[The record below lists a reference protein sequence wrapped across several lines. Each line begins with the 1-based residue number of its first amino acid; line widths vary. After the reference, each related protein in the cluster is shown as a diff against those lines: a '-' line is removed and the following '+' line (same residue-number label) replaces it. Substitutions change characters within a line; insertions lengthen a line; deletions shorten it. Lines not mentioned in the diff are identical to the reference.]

1 MRFLMVS
8 KPSGNGAGESQAARY
23 VARRKEEDGRKA
35 EAPTKLF
42 NARAENFGDKRANL
56 WLGDGHAPLTRDV
69 QHLILSFAHEEDF
82 LALGE
87 DETARQQALREM
99 VRATLAEATERL
111 NAQELRW
118 VAGIHRNTDNPHVHL
133 LLQRNYV
140 DRAGRSQRL
149 GTRQTEWQVRYEK
162 NSQGERITQPSPM
175 SQTFARLW
183 EERRADRADK
193 ITPTGSPNLSNEH
206 TTRIQPEREI
216 LGRAWLAQ
224 TGWEALQQA
233 RDNQLR
239 FGAYR
244 RYSVVSDEGKR
255 EQLSLHE
262 FEQRANRH
270 TQQIISAL
278 PFALAAPERQELRE
292 RLREKWFAERA
303 DTLAQLNTAQE
314 QEAEKL
320 AARIVK
326 FEQQAEPILT
336 AAQAIQEKYEKAEQ
350 PTPLPALSP
359 AALTWLQERVI
370 HQGEAQRLTSLEE
383 IRLQLAAEKNAA
395 SRTEQE
401 LARLVAQEI
410 LAEARL
416 QTEWQKA
423 AEFEANQHLY
433 RWEIAV
439 DPSSENAPQ
448 KISLA
453 SVERALRWES
463 DQAKF
468 IGTRAVHWN
477 DERRAQ
483 AQERVGAL
491 TEQRTL
497 IRQKIAERQ
506 DELAARIERQ
516 ASVVNALN
524 AIAEREKESQK
535 ITGQSLPTPRFN
547 APEMRELE
555 TLAQRR
561 GEPDFTR
568 TLLQWERDYD
578 AQTFTQNESPLAERA
593 SRAFARVILAE
604 ITQHEATRQ
613 QRKFTDKR
621 EHAAVLLKESGEREP
636 ATARLVDVAPRSR
649 LERAFPAITTQ
660 SAAYQAVATAL
671 FAQEQRLADERQR
684 AAQNRAV
691 LTEAAHIYAREFR
704 QVFPTQPLPQPAFR
718 SQEIERL
725 AGYLEK
731 ETDPSLREHYDA
743 IYQAAVRVEGR
754 VLPERNQRDWEGEMA
769 AVPTIEWE
777 R

>member
-8 KPSGNGAGESQAARY
+8 KPSGSGAGESQAARY

-56 WLGDGHAPLTRDV
+56 WLGDGYAPLTRDV

-111 NAQELRW
+111 DAQELRW

-149 GTRQTEWQVRYEK
+149 GTRQAEWQVQYEK
-162 NSQGERITQPSPM
+162 NDQGERVVQPSPM

-183 EERRADRADK
+183 EERRAQRADRS
-193 ITPTGSPNLSNEH
+193 TPSELTKSPSVRA
-206 TTRIQPEREI
+206 TDSRSDREI
-216 LGRAWLAQ
+216 LGRSLLLQA
-224 TGWEALQQA
+224 GWESLQQA
-233 RDNQLR
+233 RDDQLR

-244 RYSVVSDEGKR
+244 HYFVVSDEGKR

-292 RLREKWFAERA
+292 RLREKWLAERT
-303 DTLAQLNTAQE
+303 DTLGQLMTAQE

-326 FEQQAEPILT
+326 FRLQAKPILT
-336 AAQAIQEKYEKAEQ
+336 AAQAIKERYKKEEQ
-350 PTPLPALSP
+350 ATPLPALSP
-359 AALTWLQERVI
+359 AALIWLQERAI
-370 HQGEAQRLTSLEE
+370 RQSDAQRLTSLEE
-383 IRLQLAAEKNAA
+383 TRLQLADEKNAVP
-395 SRTEQE
+395 RTEQE
-401 LARLVAQEI
+401 LARFVAQKI
-410 LAEARL
+410 LTEAHL
-416 QTEWQKA
+416 QTERQKA

-448 KISLA
+448 KNSLA
-453 SVERALRWES
+453 FVERALRWEN

-477 DERRAQ
+477 DKRRAQ
-483 AQERVGAL
+483 AQQRVGEW
-491 TEQRTL
+491 TEQRAL

-506 DELAARIERQ
+506 TEFIERIKRQ
-516 ASVVNALN
+516 EAVVNALN
-524 AIAEREKESQK
+524 TIAERESGQRKLA
-535 ITGQSLPTPRFN
+535 GQSLPAPQFN
-547 APEMRELE
+547 AAEMRELE
-555 TLAQRR
+555 LLAQRR
-561 GEPDFTR
+561 GDPEFTR
-568 TLLQWERDYD
+568 TLLQWERNYD
-578 AQTFTQNESPLAERA
+578 AQAFTRNESPLVERT

-604 ITQHEATRQ
+604 ITQHEVTRQ
-613 QRKFTDKR
+613 QRNFVEKR
-621 EHAAVLLKESGEREP
+621 EHVAVLLIESGEREP
-636 ATARLVDVAPRSR
+636 TTARLVEVAPRSR
-649 LERAFPAITTQ
+649 LERAFPSIFTQ
-660 SAAYQAVATAL
+660 SAKQQAVVIAL
-671 FAQEQRLADERQR
+671 SAQEQRLADERQR

-691 LTEAAHIYAREFR
+691 LTEAAHLYAKEF
-704 QVFPTQPLPQPAFR
+704 QQAFPTQPLPRPAFR
-718 SQEIERL
+718 PQEIERL

-731 ETDPSLREHYDA
+731 ETDPSLREHYEA
-743 IYQAAVRVEGR
+743 HYQAAVRVESR
-754 VLPERNQRDWEGEMA
+754 VPEHNQRGREGEIA
-769 AVPTIEWE
+769 AMQTIEWE